1 MAMKLSLLCDVARGL
16 AYLHNHTPSII
27 HPNLK
32 AEDIMVSS
40 AMVAKITDLSDAQY
54 GLKRHKDAI
63 AFGYVGAFTMNV
75 SPDLM
80 VVKAEREV
88 EAFTDVERDLI
99 EILVPCFSEDE
110 QSRPPIPKVLEK
122 LEQLAKRVPF
132 QFSQMGAMMQLISE
146 WRREVTSC
154 EQEIKASANET
165 SEQTEATSSPD
176 PVPQKESTPPIQA
189 TSWQELVKEK
199 EQLLV
204 ELRGRNSELL
214 GTKEELEKKLGDQ
227 DERLK
232 QLTMTNM
239 NGK

>member
-16 AYLHNHTPSII
+16 AYLHNHTPSIF

-32 AEDIMVSS
+32 PEDIMVSS

-54 GLKRHKDAI
+54 GLKRYNDAI
-63 AFGYVGAFTMNV
+63 AFGYIGAFTMNV
-75 SPDLM
+75 SPP
-80 VVKAEREV
+80 
-88 EAFTDVERDLI
+88 FTDVDGDLL

-122 LEQLAKRVPF
+122 LEQLAKCVPF
-132 QFSQMGAMMQLISE
+132 QFGQMGAMMHMISE
-146 WRREVTSC
+146 WRREVASC
-154 EQEIKASANET
+154 EQEIKASANDM

-176 PVPQKESTPPIQA
+176 PVPEIEPTPPIQA

-204 ELRGRNSELL
+204 ELRGKNSELL
-214 GTKEELEKKLGDQ
+214 GTNEELEKKLVDQ
-227 DERLK
+227 EERIK